1 AANAKQDI
9 DRYKNSNDQRM
20 LLAETQITSNKQ
32 AIANEQE
39 TRGSQINKINSE
51 LGGLNAAFEAQAKTY
66 VDQKGNASSIFGIKN
81 AVVVNGQYYEAQM
94 ILGAEVKNGQV
105 VTQIGFSADTFGI
118 FNPVSGKLEPVFFV
132 ENGQVFINEGV
143 INKAIIENI
152 VVGSDLRSKNY
163 DQAQK
168 KGMRLDFKNQVFE
181 NYSVVDGSGTEIDAD
196 GIRVLFNG
204 NWVVNMGKLL

>member
-1 AANAKQDI
+1 
-9 DRYKNSNDQRM
+9 
-20 LLAETQITSNKQ
+20 
-32 AIANEQE
+32 
-39 TRGSQINKINSE
+39 
-51 LGGLNAAFEAQAKTY
+51 
-66 VDQKGNASSIFGIKN
+66 
-81 AVVVNGQYYEAQM
+81 
-94 ILGAEVKNGQV
+94 
-105 VTQIGFSADTFGI
+105 
-118 FNPVSGKLEPVFFV
+118 
-132 ENGQVFINEGV
+132 
-143 INKAIIENI
+143 NKAIIENI